1 MQFPPDGMRVALGI
15 EYDGTGF
22 MGWQRLAHGPTL
34 QAAVESALSRVAAQ
48 PVTIT
53 AAGRTDAGV
62 HARCQVAHLDPPVA
76 RSMRAWCLGTT
87 AHLPMGVSILWAH
100 PVADDFHARFSAL
113 ARHYRYRIANRAS
126 RPALD
131 AHQVGWEPRPLDA
144 AAMQEA
150 GQQLLGEHDFS
161 AFRSAACQ
169 ARTAQRHVHGIQVR
183 RDDDVIIVDIVAN
196 AFLHHMVRNIVGS
209 LLVVGRGEQSPR
221 WMTRLLHGR
230 DRSAAGPTAPAAG
243 LCMVAPSYAPHWGL
257 PVEVSWPPG
266 QWSVGPGAAHGS

>member
-1 MQFPPDGMRVALGI
+1 MRIALGI

-34 QAAVESALSRVAAQ
+34 QAAVEAGLSQVAAQ

-62 HARCQVAHLDPPVA
+62 HARCQVAHLDAPVE

-87 AHLPMGVSILWAH
+87 AHLPAGVSVLWAQ
-100 PVADDFHARFSAL
+100 PVAADFHARFSAL
-113 ARHYRYRIANRAS
+113 ARHYRYRIANRVA

-131 AHQVGWEPRPLDA
+131 ARQVAWEPRTLDPS
-144 AAMQEA
+144 AMHEA
-150 GQQLLGEHDFS
+150 GQMLLGEHDFS
-161 AFRSAACQ
+161 AFRSSACQ
-169 ARTAQRHVHGIQVR
+169 AHTARREVHGIVVR

-209 LLVVGRGEQSPR
+209 LLVVGRGEQTPS
-221 WMTRLLHGR
+221 WLTQLLDGR
-230 DRSAAGPTAPAAG
+230 DRSRAGPTAPAAG
-243 LCMVAPSYAPHWGL
+243 LCMVAPLYASHWGL
-257 PVEVSWPPG
+257 PPQVSRSPAKVLTG
-266 QWSVGPGAAHGS
+266 IGAARGS